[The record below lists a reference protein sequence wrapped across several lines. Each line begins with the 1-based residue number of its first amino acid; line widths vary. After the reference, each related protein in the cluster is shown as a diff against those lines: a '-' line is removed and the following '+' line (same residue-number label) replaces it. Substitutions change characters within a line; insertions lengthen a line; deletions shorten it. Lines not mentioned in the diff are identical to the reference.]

1 MERARLRR
9 AKTEADQ
16 RVAAE
21 VRSQSK
27 TAKGKSGKAPQV
39 EVNEWEDAERL
50 AELYLRWLGYP
61 DARRTNVGPD
71 GGVDV
76 ESGRAVAQ
84 VKDQS
89 NPVGRHLIQQ
99 IYGVAHSRNKKAFFF
114 ARRYAPQAVEWA
126 RENNVKLYQFNRAGV
141 VTEVL

>member
-1 MERARLRR
+1 
-9 AKTEADQ
+9 
-16 RVAAE
+16 
-21 VRSQSK
+21 
-27 TAKGKSGKAPQV
+27 
-39 EVNEWEDAERL
+39 
-50 AELYLRWLGYP
+50 
-61 DARRTNVGPD
+61 
-71 GGVDV
+71 
-76 ESGRAVAQ
+76 

-89 NPVGRHLIQQ
+89 SPVGRHLIQQ